1 MLKFF
6 MRQSAKKDT
15 PIVKSKS
22 VIIMSGNKQYF
33 LTDARS
39 FYVDAL
45 HVEEKSV
52 IEYTN
57 LLNGEQYK
65 FLVQEHLKGDK
76 ITIVK
81 FIRRKRYKRH
91 NGFRPCLT
99 RLKPMFE

>member
-1 MLKFF
+1 
-6 MRQSAKKDT
+6 MRQSVKKEV
-15 PIVKSKS
+15 PIMKSSAS

-39 FYVDAL
+39 FYVDRL
-45 HVEEKSV
+45 SVEEKSV

-57 LLNGEQYK
+57 LLNGQSCK
-65 FLVQEHLKGDK
+65 FLVQEHLKGEK

-99 RLKPMFE
+99 RLKPMF